1 MTAGSSSIANVAVRS
16 KPCDP
21 VMSNPEPAIK
31 TVSGDPRFMRSLGV
45 FAAGHD
51 GRLDALATVAGDPFE
66 VEDGDRHTL

>member
-1 MTAGSSSIANVAVRS
+1 
-16 KPCDP
+16 
-21 VMSNPEPAIK
+21 MSNPEPAIK